1 MSESSRYDHQGASG
15 RDKMKHFKFRIF
27 TVIPLNAQIIYSN
40 QRGQL
45 SEKLR
50 RDDIQYQDLNLD
62 FIQGRYDV
70 SSSVSVRKECK
81 YHLLP
86 LLLHLT
92 EVGF

>member
-1 MSESSRYDHQGASG
+1 MER
-15 RDKMKHFKFRIF
+15 FKFIIF
-27 TVIPLNAQIIYSN
+27 TVIPLNTQIIYSN
-40 QRGQL
+40 QGGQL

-50 RDDIQYQDLNLD
+50 RDDIQYQDVNLD

-81 YHLLP
+81 YHLFP
-86 LLLHLT
+86 FLLHLT